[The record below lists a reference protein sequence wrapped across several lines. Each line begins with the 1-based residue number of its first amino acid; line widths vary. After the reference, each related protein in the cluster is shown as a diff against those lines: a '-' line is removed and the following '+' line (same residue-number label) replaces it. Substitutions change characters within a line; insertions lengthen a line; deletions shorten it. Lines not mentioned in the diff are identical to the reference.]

1 MRRVPRAWVSPPL
14 TPPPSLAC
22 LPRFLCMAPRAFFRA
37 VVFGDVHVRVLF
49 RLIVTGWAS
58 CAFLWLNALFDY
70 ILSLCGFPRALAR

>member
-1 MRRVPRAWVSPPL
+1 
-14 TPPPSLAC
+14 
-22 LPRFLCMAPRAFFRA
+22 MAPRAFFRA